1 MRRRCYLPGM
11 PESFIKYLWGTEGA
25 KQKEGT
31 ALNQASRD
39 VRVKRVT
46 DMEQLPKVNEM
57 NPNPEEPRRK

>member
-1 MRRRCYLPGM
+1 MRSRRYLPGM

-39 VRVKRVT
+39 GRVRDKYVT
-46 DMEQLPKVNEM
+46 DMEQLPKVMKLEPEM
-57 NPNPEEPRRK
+57 KLN